1 MLKCTFF
8 ATHLAYDGAQEF
20 VQNKGVSVFPF
31 LFVGNNSFLPLYLRR
46 IYQVLSKSNCI
57 LLYEV
62 FPHL

>member
-8 ATHLAYDGAQEF
+8 ATHFACDGAQEF
-20 VQNKGVSVFPF
+20 VKSKGVSVFPF
-31 LFVGNNSFLPLYLRR
+31 LFGGNSNFLPLYLRL
-46 IYQVLSKSNCI
+46 IYQVLSKNNSI